1 MSELEAIGF
10 DDEETEDKSLSMPDI
25 ATAYDLRPDLSEIGI
40 VEHERGVCHDTY
52 ENRSLLRRANF
63 AYDTVYDQM
72 GRPTGL
78 IAARSQE
85 QLRERRVISLTEK
98 RPLLS
103 DPTNNNSDFLTGV
116 DLILEDSALKITPA
130 WVVGATRSWIE
141 EQKNGGPKSK
151 KRQPAALP
159 HRCRFVK
166 TDGLRCMLWSSGRV
180 KDDGLCNVHLGSIR
194 RPGQDVE
201 RARAKIVQSAAYAV
215 DVVEE
220 LMENAQ
226 SEPVRLKAA
235 TEILDRAG
243 VRGGVELDVGIDVN
257 VRSSKDIVLERLER
271 MASAARDTVIELP
284 ASTKIIDAEPIVE
297 DSTITTGGNQNGP
310 EDDGK

>member
-1 MSELEAIGF
+1 MAEELEVIFGE
-10 DDEETEDKSLSMPDI
+10 DEEPAHMSLPDLP
-25 ATAYDLRPDLSEIGI
+25 TAYDLRPDLAELGI
-40 VEHERGVCHDTY
+40 VEHERGVCQDTY
-52 ENRSLLRRANF
+52 ENRSLLRRAKF

-103 DPTNNNSDFLTGV
+103 EPNNNNSDFLTGL
-116 DLILEDSALKITPA
+116 DLMLEDSALKITPP
-130 WVVGATRSWIE
+130 WVVGATRVWLE
-141 EQKNGGPKSK
+141 EQKNGGPRSG

-166 TDGLRCMLWSSGRV
+166 TDGLRCMLWSSGRP
-180 KDDGLCNVHLGSIR
+180 KDDGLCNVHLGSIK

-220 LMENAQ
+220 LMENAT

-243 VRGGVELDVGIDVN
+243 VRGGVELDVGVDVN
-257 VRSSKDIVLERLER
+257 LRAPHEILAERLQR
-271 MASAARDTVIELP
+271 LAGAAITTAASLPDTKV
-284 ASTKIIDAEPIVE
+284 IDAEPVMEVVE
-297 DSTITTGGNQNGP
+297 VSTVEEDGS

>member
-1 MSELEAIGF
+1 MAQDVELIIGE
-10 DDEETEDKSLSMPDI
+10 DEEPAHMSLPDLP
-25 ATAYDLRPDLSEIGI
+25 TAYDLRPDLSELGI
-40 VEHERGVCHDTY
+40 IEHERGVCQDTY
-52 ENRSLLRRANF
+52 QNRSLLRRANF
-63 AYDTVYDQM
+63 GYDTVYDQM

-98 RPLLS
+98 RPLLME
-103 DPTNNNSDFLTGV
+103 PNNNNSDFLTGV
-116 DLILEDSALKITPA
+116 DLVLEDSALKITPP
-130 WVVGATRSWIE
+130 WVIGATRAWLE
-141 EQKNGGPKSK
+141 EQKNGGPKSA

-166 TDGLRCMLWSSGRV
+166 TDGLRCMLWSSGRP
-180 KDDGLCNVHLGSIR
+180 KDDGLCNVHLGAMK

-220 LMENAQ
+220 LMENAT

-243 VRGGVELDVGIDVN
+243 VRGGVELDVGVDVN
-257 VRSSKDIVLERLER
+257 VRAPHEILAERLQR
-271 MASAARDTVIELP
+271 LAGIAVQTAAALPDTKV
-284 ASTKIIDAEPIVE
+284 IDAEPMIE
-297 DSTITTGGNQNGP
+297 DSVVIVQNG
-310 EDDGK
+310 EGTSDDK

>member
-1 MSELEAIGF
+1 MAQELENIF
-10 DDEETEDKSLSMPDI
+10 SEDEEPAHLSLPDLP
-25 ATAYDLRPDLSEIGI
+25 TAYDLRPDLSELGI
-40 VEHERGVCHDTY
+40 IEHERGVCQDTY

-98 RPLLS
+98 RPLLTE
-103 DPTNNNSDFLTGV
+103 PNNNNSDFLTGV
-116 DLILEDSALKITPA
+116 DLILEDSALRITPP
-130 WVVGATRSWIE
+130 WVVGATKAWIE
-141 EQKNGGPKSK
+141 EQKNGGPKSG

-159 HRCRFVK
+159 HRCRFIK
-166 TDGLRCMLWSSGRV
+166 TDGIRCMLWSSGRT
-180 KDDGLCNVHLGSIR
+180 KDDGLCNIHLGSIK

-220 LMENAQ
+220 LMENAT

-243 VRGGVELDVGIDVN
+243 VRGGMELDVGVN
-257 VRSSKDIVLERLER
+257 VQVRPAHEILAERLQR
-271 MASAARDTVIELP
+271 LAGVAVQTAAALP
-284 ASTKIIDAEPIVE
+284 DIKVIDAEPILE
-297 DSTITTGGNQNGP
+297 DSTTEVARDP

>member
-1 MSELEAIGF
+1 MTQEIEVIFG
-10 DDEETEDKSLSMPDI
+10 EEEEPSYASMPDLP
-25 ATAYDLRPDLSEIGI
+25 TAYDLRPDLSELGI
-40 VEHERGVCHDTY
+40 IEHERGVCQDTY

-98 RPLLS
+98 RPLLTE
-103 DPTNNNSDFLTGV
+103 PNNNNSDFLTGL
-116 DLILEDSALKITPA
+116 DLILEDSALKITPP
-130 WVVGATRSWIE
+130 WVVGATRAWLE
-141 EQKNGGPKSK
+141 EQKNGGPKSG

-166 TDGLRCMLWSSGRV
+166 TDGLRCMLWSSGRP
-180 KDDGLCNVHLGSIR
+180 KDDGLCNIHLGSIK

-220 LMENAQ
+220 LMENAT

-243 VRGGVELDVGIDVN
+243 VRGGMELDVGVDVN
-257 VRSSKDIVLERLER
+257 VRAPHEILAERLQRLAGAAIETA
-271 MASAARDTVIELP
+271 ASLP
-284 ASTKIIDAEPIVE
+284 DAKVIDAEPIVE
-297 DSTITTGGNQNGP
+297 ISTTTV
-310 EDDGK
+310 DDGEVPSDDK

>member
-1 MSELEAIGF
+1 MAQEELEIVYG
-10 DDEETEDKSLSMPDI
+10 EEEEEPAHMSMPDLP
-25 ATAYDLRPDLSEIGI
+25 TAYDMRPDLSEIGI
-40 VEHERGVCHDTY
+40 IEHERGVCQDTY
-52 ENRSLLRRANF
+52 DNRSLLRRANF

-78 IAARSQE
+78 IAARSKE

-98 RPLLS
+98 RPLLTE
-103 DPTNNNSDFLTGV
+103 PNNNNSDFLTGL
-116 DLILEDSALKITPA
+116 DLILEDSALKITPP
-130 WVVGATRSWIE
+130 WVVGATRVWLE
-141 EQKNGGPKSK
+141 EQKNGGPKTA
-151 KRQPAALP
+151 KRKPAALP

-166 TDGLRCMLWSSGRV
+166 TDGLRCMLWSSGRL

-220 LMENAQ
+220 LMENAT

-243 VRGGVELDVGIDVN
+243 VRGGMELDVGVDVN
-257 VRSSKDIVLERLER
+257 VRAPHEILAERLQRLAGAAIETA
-271 MASAARDTVIELP
+271 ASLP
-284 ASTKIIDAEPIVE
+284 DAKVIDAEPIVD
-297 DSTITTGGNQNGP
+297 DSINPENGEGP
-310 EDDGK
+310 QDDGK

>member
-1 MSELEAIGF
+1 MAEELEIIFGE
-10 DDEETEDKSLSMPDI
+10 DEEPAHMSLPDLP
-25 ATAYDLRPDLSEIGI
+25 TAYDLRPDLSEIGI
-40 VEHERGVCHDTY
+40 VEHERGVCQDNY

-103 DPTNNNSDFLTGV
+103 DPNNNNSDFLTGV
-116 DLILEDSALKITPA
+116 DLILEDTALRITPP
-130 WVVGATRSWIE
+130 WVVGATRVWLE
-141 EQKNGGPKSK
+141 EQKNGGPKSA

-159 HRCRFVK
+159 HRCRFLK

-180 KDDGLCNVHLGSIR
+180 KDDGLCNVHLGSIK

-215 DVVEE
+215 DVVES
-220 LMENAQ
+220 LMENAI

-243 VRGGVELDVGIDVN
+243 VRGGVELDVGIDVS
-257 VRSSKDIVLERLER
+257 VRPAHEILAERLQR
-271 MASAARDTVIELP
+271 LAGAAITTAASLPDTKV
-284 ASTKIIDAEPIVE
+284 IDAEPVMEVVE
-297 DSTITTGGNQNGP
+297 VSTVEEDGS

>member
-1 MSELEAIGF
+1 MAKEIDVFIGE
-10 DDEETEDKSLSMPDI
+10 DEEPAHMSLPDLP
-25 ATAYDLRPDLSEIGI
+25 TAYDLRPDLSELGI
-40 VEHERGVCHDTY
+40 IEHERGVCQDSY

-103 DPTNNNSDFLTGV
+103 EPNNNNSDFLTGV
-116 DLILEDSALKITPA
+116 DLMLEDTALRITPP
-130 WVVGATRSWIE
+130 WVVGATRAWLE
-141 EQKNGGPKSK
+141 EQKNGGPKSS

-159 HRCRFVK
+159 HRCRFMK
-166 TDGLRCMLWSSGRV
+166 TDGLRCMLWSSGRP
-180 KDDGLCNVHLGSIR
+180 KDDALCNIHLGSIK

-201 RARAKIVQSAAYAV
+201 RARAKIVQSASYAV

-220 LMENAQ
+220 LMENAT

-243 VRGGVELDVGIDVN
+243 VRGGVELDVGIDLN
-257 VRSSKDIVLERLER
+257 VRPAHVILAERLQR
-271 MASAARDTVIELP
+271 LAGAAIETAISLPDTKV
-284 ASTKIIDAEPIVE
+284 IDAEPVMEQTTTPVE
-297 DSTITTGGNQNGP
+297 NGSK
-310 EDDGK
+310 DDGK

>member
-1 MSELEAIGF
+1 MAQEIENIFSE
-10 DDEETEDKSLSMPDI
+10 DEEPAYQSLPDLP
-25 ATAYDLRPDLSEIGI
+25 TAYDLRPDLSELGI
-40 VEHERGVCHDTY
+40 IEHERGVCQDTY

-98 RPLLS
+98 RPLLTE
-103 DPTNNNSDFLTGV
+103 PNNNNSDFLTGV
-116 DLILEDSALKITPA
+116 DLILEDSALRITPP
-130 WVVGATRSWIE
+130 WVVGATKAWIE
-141 EQKNGGPKSK
+141 EQKNGGPKSG

-166 TDGLRCMLWSSGRV
+166 TDGLRCMLWSSGRT
-180 KDDGLCNVHLGSIR
+180 KDDGLCNVHLGSIK

-220 LMENAQ
+220 LMENAT

-243 VRGGVELDVGIDVN
+243 VRGGVELDVGLDVN
-257 VRSSKDIVLERLER
+257 VRPAHEILAERLQR
-271 MASAARDTVIELP
+271 LAGVAIQTAVELP
-284 ASTKIIDAEPIVE
+284 NVKVIDAEPILE
-297 DSTITTGGNQNGP
+297 DSTTEVARDP

>member
-1 MSELEAIGF
+1 MAQ
-10 DDEETEDKSLSMPDI
+10 EEIEIVYGEEEEPAYASMPDLP
-25 ATAYDLRPDLSEIGI
+25 TAYDLRPDLSEIGI
-40 VEHERGVCHDTY
+40 IEHERGVCQDTY
-52 ENRSLLRRANF
+52 DNRSLLRRANF

-78 IAARSQE
+78 IAARSKE
-85 QLRERRVISLTEK
+85 QLRERRVMSLTEK
-98 RPLLS
+98 RPLLTE
-103 DPTNNNSDFLTGV
+103 PNNNNSDFLTGL
-116 DLILEDSALKITPA
+116 DLILEDSALKITPP
-130 WVVGATRSWIE
+130 WVVGATKAWLE
-141 EQKNGGPKSK
+141 EQKNGGPKSA

-220 LMENAQ
+220 LMENAT

-243 VRGGVELDVGIDVN
+243 VRGGMELDVGVDVN
-257 VRSSKDIVLERLER
+257 VRAPHEILAERLQRLAGAAIETA
-271 MASAARDTVIELP
+271 ASLPDTKV
-284 ASTKIIDAEPIVE
+284 IDAEPIVD
-297 DSTITTGGNQNGP
+297 DSTNSENGEGP
-310 EDDGK
+310 QDDGK